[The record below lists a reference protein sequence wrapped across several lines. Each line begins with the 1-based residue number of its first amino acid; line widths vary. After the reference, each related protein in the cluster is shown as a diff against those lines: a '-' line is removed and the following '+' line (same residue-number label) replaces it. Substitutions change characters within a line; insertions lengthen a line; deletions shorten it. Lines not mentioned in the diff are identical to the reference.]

1 MRPCAKQIRGD
12 TRCKRTMIL
21 VRRPFEVSCKLC
33 GAYLLKVEPQD
44 EVASRVK
51 PCSSSHETAYRQDA
65 PLCSTETSPC
75 PCETQESQSLDS

>member
-1 MRPCAKQIRGD
+1 MRPCPKQIRRE

-21 VRRPFEVSCKLC
+21 VRHPFKVSCELW

-51 PCSSSHETAYRQDA
+51 PRSSSHETAYRQDA
-65 PLCSTETSPC
+65 PLCSTETSPR